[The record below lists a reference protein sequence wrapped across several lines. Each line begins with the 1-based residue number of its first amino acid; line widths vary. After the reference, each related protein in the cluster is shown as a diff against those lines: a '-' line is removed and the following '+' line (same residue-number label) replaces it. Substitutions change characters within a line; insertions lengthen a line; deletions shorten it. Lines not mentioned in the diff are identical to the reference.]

1 MPTYDQPWRE
11 FYIQASS
18 AFGATTES
26 SQYYGPKG
34 KKGLVVDIDIY
45 ITATMVGT
53 TTVPEIA
60 VGSAAAVAAGTTFRE
75 YGLFK
80 LGTTAVAG
88 YAQTAPYRASTVG
101 GNTLMDDTPTFTDFT
116 AHVQLRTAYIPADT
130 IFFITR
136 VAGTGGTPAGT
147 GPSRVIIDWF

>member
-1 MPTYDQPWRE
+1 MPTYDNAWRE
-11 FYIQASS
+11 IYVQPSS

-34 KKGLVVDIDIY
+34 KKGLVVDIDVY
-45 ITATMVGT
+45 VTASMVGT

-60 VGSAAAVAAGTTFRE
+60 VGTAAAVAAGTTFRE
-75 YGLFK
+75 YALFK
-80 LGTTAVAG
+80 LGTTAIAG
-88 YAQTAPYRASTVG
+88 YTLTAPYRASTVG
-101 GNTLMDDTPTFTDFT
+101 GNTTMDDTPVYEDFT
-116 AHVQLRTAYIPADT
+116 GHVRLRTTLIPADT

-136 VAGTGGTPAGT
+136 VAGTGGAPAGT